1 MSEEKYIRFK
11 QRRTDLQKVIALLN
25 DALHIH
31 QPDKIQEAGI
41 IQLFEMSFELS
52 WKTMKDYLE
61 YNGFDVKSPRNTIK
75 TANIENII
83 SDGYV
88 WLEILDTRNIV
99 AHIYNDIIAVDAI
112 NKIRKYYIQL
122 FIALIDKLNSL

>member
-11 QRRTDLQKVIALLN
+11 QRRTDLQKVITLLN
-25 DALHIH
+25 DALNIH

-61 YNGFDVKSPRNTIK
+61 FNGFDVKSPRNTIK

-83 SDGYV
+83 NDGYI

-99 AHIYNDIIAVDAI
+99 AHIYNDKIAVEAI
-112 NKIRKYYIQL
+112 NKIKDNYIKL
-122 FIALIDKLNSL
+122 FIDLIDKLNTL